1 MQHCHRRRHR
11 QGRHHSDR
19 DGMERHRL
27 GGDGSGHCCPGREG
41 RGRERFGQD
50 RAPRRLIALV
60 GNPNTGKSV
69 IFHYLT
75 RRYVEVSNYPGTT
88 VEVTSG
94 WSGEDLVVDT
104 PGVYGISGLNDE
116 ERVTRDAVLQ
126 ADLVINVVDAAHL
139 SRDLFLTLQLCDL
152 GVPMVVCLNMVDE
165 ARTEGKWPDPRVL
178 EEALGVP
185 VIPTVATRRQGLP
198 ELRAALARAVPGRP
212 DPDLAARLAREI
224 PPDVVG
230 QVEDDGRGR
239 ALTYLYL
246 EGDDLAARRLGLPPG
261 GNREAVWARRR
272 RRADE
277 LAARAVTG
285 GSVRGTERWRGMVD
299 HLLTWPAS
307 GLLVLVLILALA
319 YWFLGV
325 VVAGTVV
332 DFLEGTVMQGY
343 WEPAV
348 RGLVGHV
355 VPPRSA
361 VGQLLAG
368 EFGLLTMTVTY
379 IVGLLLP
386 LVVGFYLLMG
396 FLEDSGYMPRVAVL
410 FDRALNPLG
419 LNGRAV
425 IPFMLGFGCV
435 TMAIVST
442 RVLNTSRERR
452 IAIILLSLAI
462 PCSAQLGVVTG
473 MITPLG
479 WRVLAFYGATVFTV
493 FALAGMLLD
502 RLLPGT
508 SSPLLM
514 DLPPLRIP
522 RLDNLLYKTAYRAI
536 TFIREA
542 GPLFFYGAAGL
553 GVLQVTGALDHLQDL
568 LAPVVTGWLGLPR
581 EAATAFVMGF
591 VRRDFGAAGLYHLGL
606 GAVQTL
612 VAVVTITLFVPCV
625 ASVMM
630 IGKERGWKE
639 VALIW
644 AGNIVLAFG
653 VGGVVAR
660 LAPLVVR

>member
-1 MQHCHRRRHR
+1 M
-11 QGRHHSDR
+11 
-19 DGMERHRL
+19 
-27 GGDGSGHCCPGREG
+27 
-41 RGRERFGQD
+41 
-50 RAPRRLIALV
+50 
-60 GNPNTGKSV
+60 GNPNTGKSIV
-69 IFHYLT
+69 FHYLT

-88 VEVTSG
+88 VEVSSG
-94 WSGEDLVVDT
+94 WAGDDLVVDT

-126 ADLVINVVDAAHL
+126 ADLVVNVVDAAHL

-152 GVPMVVCLNMVDE
+152 GVPMVVCLNMMDE
-165 ARTEGKWPDPRVL
+165 ARSEGRVPVAAAL

-185 VIPTVATRRQGLP
+185 VIPTVATRRQGLAD
-198 ELRAALARAVPGRP
+198 LRGALARAVPGRP
-212 DPDLAARLAREI
+212 DPELATRLVREL
-224 PPDVVG
+224 PPAVVS
-230 QVEDDGRGR
+230 EAETDGRGR
-239 ALTYLYL
+239 RALAYLYL

-261 GNREAVWARRR
+261 GHREAVWAHRR
-272 RRADE
+272 RRADD
-277 LAARAVTG
+277 LAARVLQETG
-285 GSVRGTERWRGMVD
+285 RRSEDWRGMVD
-299 HLLTWPAS
+299 HLLTWPLS
-307 GLLVLVLILALA
+307 GLLVLVVILAAA
-319 YWFLGV
+319 YWFLGT

-332 DFLEGTVMQGY
+332 DFLEGTMMRGY

-348 RGLVGHV
+348 RRVVGQV
-355 VPPRSA
+355 VSPGSVP
-361 VGQLLAG
+361 GQLLVG

-379 IVGLLLP
+379 IMGLLLP

-410 FDRALNPLG
+410 FDRALSPLG

-473 MITPLG
+473 MISPLG
-479 WRVLAFYGATVFTV
+479 WRVLVTYGVIVLSV
-493 FALAGMLLD
+493 FAMAGVLLN
-502 RLLPGT
+502 RLFPGI

-522 RLDNLLYKTAYRAI
+522 RLDNLLYKTAYRAVM
-536 TFIREA
+536 FIREA

-553 GVLQVTGALDHLQDL
+553 GLLQVTGALDRLQDV
-568 LAPVVTGWLGLPR
+568 LAPVITRWLGLPPQ
-581 EAATAFVMGF
+581 ASTAFVMGF

-606 GAVQTL
+606 TAVQTL
-612 VAVVTITLFVPCV
+612 VAVATITLFVPCI

-639 VALIW
+639 AAVIW
-644 AGNIVLAFG
+644 AANIVIAFA
-653 VGGVVAR
+653 VGGVVERLAR
-660 LAPLVVR
+660 LVIG

>member
-1 MQHCHRRRHR
+1 
-11 QGRHHSDR
+11 
-19 DGMERHRL
+19 
-27 GGDGSGHCCPGREG
+27 
-41 RGRERFGQD
+41 
-50 RAPRRLIALV
+50 V

-69 IFHYLT
+69 VFHYLT
-75 RRYVEVSNYPGTT
+75 GRYVEVSNYPGTT

-116 ERVTRDAVLQ
+116 ERVTRDAVLR
-126 ADLVINVVDAAHL
+126 ADVVVNVVDAARL

-152 GVPMVVCLNMVDE
+152 GVPMVVCLNMMDE
-165 ARTEGKWPDPRVL
+165 ARAGGAPPDPAVL

-185 VIPTVATRRQGLP
+185 VVPAVATRGEGLA
-198 ELRAALARAVPGRP
+198 EVRAAVSRASPGRP
-212 DPDLAARLAREI
+212 DPELAARMEQLLAAQRE
-224 PPDVVG
+224 
-230 QVEDDGRGR
+230 QDGNGHRRR
-239 ALTYLYL
+239 ALACLYL
-246 EGDDLAARRLGLPPG
+246 EGDDLAARELSMPPG
-261 GNREAVWARRR
+261 GDREAVWGRRR

-277 LAARAVTG
+277 LAAEATRRAGNGAEARHKTRREKPRG
-285 GSVRGTERWRGMVD
+285 GRSLVAAGDAGVSRLMRGEGWRGAVD
-299 HLLTWPAS
+299 RVLTSPVS
-307 GLLVLVLILALA
+307 GLLVLVLVLAGA
-319 YWFLGV
+319 YWFLGA
-325 VVAGTVV
+325 VVAGRVV
-332 DFLEGTVMQGY
+332 DFLEGTVMRGY

-348 RGLVGHV
+348 KRVVGEV
-355 VPPRSA
+355 VPLGSA
-361 VGQLLAG
+361 LGQLLAG

-386 LVVGFYLLMG
+386 LVVGFYLMMG

-410 FDRALNPLG
+410 FDRALSPLG

-442 RVLNTSRERR
+442 RVLNTRRERR

-473 MITPLG
+473 MISPLG
-479 WRVLAFYGATVFTV
+479 WRVLVAYASIVGLV
-493 FALAGMLLD
+493 FALAGMTLD
-502 RLLPGT
+502 RLFPGR

-514 DLPPLRIP
+514 DLPPLRVP
-522 RLDNLLYKTAYRAI
+522 RAGNLLYKTTYRAV
-536 TFIREA
+536 TFVREA

-553 GVLQVTGALDHLQDL
+553 GVLQVTGALDRLQHL
-568 LAPVVTGWLGLPR
+568 LAPVVTGWLGLPAG
-581 EAATAFVMGF
+581 AATAFVMGF

-606 GAVQTL
+606 DPLQTL

-630 IGKERGWKE
+630 IGKELGWKE
-639 VALIW
+639 AALIW
-644 AGNIVLAFG
+644 AGNMVLAFA